1 MSSPVL
7 SFPAAERQ
15 QWQDVVSKALK
26 GASAD
31 SLRRTDEDGL
41 DIEALYQIEWPA
53 DTNPSSVSVHR
64 LTANPAQRL
73 AHGWRVCQPVDGGDK
88 ADDVNHKILDELT
101 GGATGVYLSLGPVS
115 ASDLEQIL
123 DDVVL
128 GAVDILIDSGPHVGN
143 VMAAFEALAHSQNKT
158 LSDIGLD
165 MAIDPFAPQSDEAM
179 LENALVVLRRTDER
193 DIPDG
198 VFRLNGWQWHNQGM
212 SQIQELAYLLAT
224 ATQIFRSGMEVGLSV
239 AQIAQKTSM
248 SIALPA
254 DLFDGI
260 AKCRAIRRG
269 WAGLVTVLG
278 LDADIYPLRL
288 QALPSMRMFSLVDAD
303 INILRTTTA
312 LLGGAIGG
320 ADLMTA
326 FAHDELTGASP
337 MGRRLARMQQIIM
350 IEESGLGRSLD
361 AAGGSA
367 FIEAR
372 SNALAE
378 AAWGSFQDIEAG
390 GGAAAAHSDQRFAAM
405 AKAAAD
411 KRMKKFFAGSLPML
425 SVTLQANSQ
434 PFADLMPRWQMISR
448 PAAVIESIRRQTALN
463 PPRILILLKSDS
475 DNSQMHAVRQVLQ
488 IGGMSAVDLTLPLNQ
503 PGAVSAARPAIVV
516 LIDMEIDELELS
528 VRAELDSSLLAGGI
542 FTSREIL
549 KSEAKISW
557 LIKVADMTKESS

>member
-7 SFPAAERQ
+7 SFPAAERH

-88 ADDVNHKILDELT
+88 AHDVNHKILDELT

-128 GAVDILIDSGPHVGN
+128 GAVDILIDAGPHVGN

-378 AAWGSFQDIEAG
+378 AAWGSFQDIEAD
-390 GGAAAAHSDQRFAAM
+390 GGAAAAQSDQRFAAM

-528 VRAELDSSLLAGGI
+528 VRAQLDSSLLAGGI

>member
-1 MSSPVL
+1 
-7 SFPAAERQ
+7 
-15 QWQDVVSKALK
+15 
-26 GASAD
+26 
-31 SLRRTDEDGL
+31 
-41 DIEALYQIEWPA
+41 
-53 DTNPSSVSVHR
+53 
-64 LTANPAQRL
+64 
-73 AHGWRVCQPVDGGDK
+73 
-88 ADDVNHKILDELT
+88 
-101 GGATGVYLSLGPVS
+101 
-115 ASDLEQIL
+115 
-123 DDVVL
+123 
-128 GAVDILIDSGPHVGN
+128 
-143 VMAAFEALAHSQNKT
+143 
-158 LSDIGLD
+158 
-165 MAIDPFAPQSDEAM
+165 
-179 LENALVVLRRTDER
+179 
-193 DIPDG
+193 
-198 VFRLNGWQWHNQGM
+198 
-212 SQIQELAYLLAT
+212 
-224 ATQIFRSGMEVGLSV
+224 
-239 AQIAQKTSM
+239 
-248 SIALPA
+248 
-254 DLFDGI
+254 
-260 AKCRAIRRG
+260 
-269 WAGLVTVLG
+269 
-278 LDADIYPLRL
+278 
-288 QALPSMRMFSLVDAD
+288 
-303 INILRTTTA
+303 
-312 LLGGAIGG
+312 
-320 ADLMTA
+320 MTA

-390 GGAAAAHSDQRFAAM
+390 GGAAAAQSDQRFAAM

-528 VRAELDSSLLAGGI
+528 VRAQLDSSLLAGGI